1 MARKSR
7 KTNPLLPVS
16 APVQPERRIYK
27 AGGYCRLSVRDS
39 GKPGADTIDAQN
51 KLIREYIESQP
62 DMEFAG
68 LYSDNGWSGTNFKRP
83 EFERMMEDVKRGKID
98 CVVVKDLSRFGRNYL
113 EAGNYLDK
121 IFPFMGVRFVAVQD
135 NFDTLNAER
144 TGDGYVVYLKNILN
158 DAYSKDI
165 SRKVCPALALKQ
177 QRGEF
182 IGDWAAYGYRKC
194 ADDSHRI
201 EPNPET
207 APIVRDI
214 FQWRLAGMSYTRIAR
229 RLNELDV
236 PSPMR
241 YLYQKG
247 VVTAERFAHGDWTIM
262 TVKKILSREVYI
274 GNMVQGRKRS
284 AFREGQKQR
293 AVPQS
298 EWIIVK
304 NTHEP
309 LIDEDTFRTTQEMA
323 EKAANEYKSRLGR
336 YDEMGTTP
344 NILKGLVYC
353 ADCGLSMER
362 HKTTNRGASLY
373 YVFTC
378 RTHSRNPKDCPKK
391 YVRESVVKEEIRN
404 ALRIE
409 IAQSESVA
417 QQVRQRGR
425 SGTAAKREREL
436 DAETIEARKAL
447 DRASRLYE
455 SLYQSY
461 VDRLISE
468 REYMSMRERYR
479 KDMEAAQTRLD
490 AVEKRRGEE
499 RRQTAKNPWMD
510 SFGAFQSGQELTAEM
525 ARELV
530 ERVEIDAE
538 NHITVTLRYREERDA
553 LIRRLEQEEAKPV

>member
-16 APVQPERRIYK
+16 APVQPERQIYK
-27 AGGYCRLSVRDS
+27 AGGYCRLPVRDS

-98 CVVVKDLSRFGRNYL
+98 CVVVKDLSRFGLNYL

-135 NFDTLNAER
+135 NFDTLTTER

-201 EPNPET
+201 EPDPET
-207 APIVRDI
+207 TPIVRDI
-214 FQWRLAGMSYTRIAR
+214 FQWRLSGMSYTRIAR

-247 VVTAERFAHGDWTIM
+247 VVTAERFAHGDWTIT

-309 LIDEDTFRTTQEMA
+309 LIDEDTFRTAQEIA

-336 YDEMGTTP
+336 YDDMGTTP

-378 RTHSRNPKDCPKK
+378 RTHSRNPKGCPKK

-409 IAQSESVA
+409 IAQSENAA
-417 QQVRQRGR
+417 QEVRQRGR
-425 SGTAAKREREL
+425 SETAAKREREL

-510 SFGAFQSGQELTAEM
+510 SFSAFQSGQELTAEM
-525 ARELV
+525 ARELL

>member
-1 MARKSR
+1 
-7 KTNPLLPVS
+7 
-16 APVQPERRIYK
+16 
-27 AGGYCRLSVRDS
+27 
-39 GKPGADTIDAQN
+39 
-51 KLIREYIESQP
+51 
-62 DMEFAG
+62 
-68 LYSDNGWSGTNFKRP
+68 
-83 EFERMMEDVKRGKID
+83 
-98 CVVVKDLSRFGRNYL
+98 
-113 EAGNYLDK
+113 
-121 IFPFMGVRFVAVQD
+121 
-135 NFDTLNAER
+135 
-144 TGDGYVVYLKNILN
+144 
-158 DAYSKDI
+158 
-165 SRKVCPALALKQ
+165 
-177 QRGEF
+177 
-182 IGDWAAYGYRKC
+182 
-194 ADDSHRI
+194 
-201 EPNPET
+201 
-207 APIVRDI
+207 
-214 FQWRLAGMSYTRIAR
+214 
-229 RLNELDV
+229 
-236 PSPMR
+236 
-241 YLYQKG
+241 
-247 VVTAERFAHGDWTIM
+247 
-262 TVKKILSREVYI
+262 
-274 GNMVQGRKRS
+274 
-284 AFREGQKQR
+284 
-293 AVPQS
+293 
-298 EWIIVK
+298 
-304 NTHEP
+304 
-309 LIDEDTFRTTQEMA
+309 
-323 EKAANEYKSRLGR
+323 
-336 YDEMGTTP
+336 MGTTP

-362 HKTTNRGASLY
+362 HKTTNHGASLY

>member
-51 KLIREYIESQP
+51 RLIREYIESQP
-62 DMEFAG
+62 DMELVS
-68 LYSDNGWSGTNFKRP
+68 LYSDNGWSGTNFNRP
-83 EFERMMEDVKRGKID
+83 EFERMMEDVKRGVVD
-98 CVVVKDLSRFGRNYL
+98 CVVVKDLSRCGRNYL

-135 NFDTLNAER
+135 SFDTLNAER

-165 SRKVCPALALKQ
+165 SRKICPALALKQ

-201 EPNPET
+201 EPDPET
-207 APIVRDI
+207 APVVRDI
-214 FQWRLAGMSYTRIAR
+214 FQWRLSGMSYTRIAR
-229 RLNELDV
+229 RLNELDI
-236 PSPMR
+236 PSPTR

-247 VVTAERFAHGDWTIM
+247 VVTAERFANSRWGVA
-262 TVKKILSREVYI
+262 TVKLILSNEVYI

-284 AFREGQKQR
+284 AFREGRKQR
-293 AVPQS
+293 LVPQD
-298 EWIIVK
+298 EWIIVE

-309 LIDEDTFRTTQEMA
+309 LIDGDTFRKVREIA
-323 EKAANEYKSRLGR
+323 EKAANDYKARLGR
-336 YDEMGTTP
+336 YDEMGTAP

-362 HKTTNRGASLY
+362 HKTTNHGASLY

-417 QQVRQRGR
+417 QQVRRRGR

-461 VDRLISE
+461 IDRLISE

-499 RRQTAKNPWMD
+499 RRQTAKNPWTE
-510 SFGAFQSGQELTAEM
+510 AFSGFRSGQELTAEM

-538 NHITVTLRYREERDA
+538 NRVTVTLRYRDERDA
-553 LIRRLEQEEAKPV
+553 LIRRLEGEEAKPV

>member
-7 KTNPLLPVS
+7 KTNPLLPVA

-135 NFDTLNAER
+135 NFDTLTAER

-201 EPNPET
+201 EPDPET
-207 APIVRDI
+207 APVVRDM

-247 VVTAERFAHGDWTIM
+247 VVTAERFAHGDWTIT
-262 TVKKILSREVYI
+262 TVKKILSSEVYI
-274 GNMVQGRKRS
+274 GNIVQGRKRS

-304 NTHEP
+304 NTHEA
-309 LIDEDTFRTTQEMA
+309 LIDGDTFQKAQEIA

-336 YDEMGTTP
+336 YDDMGTTP

-362 HKTTNRGASLY
+362 HKTTNHGASLY

-404 ALRIE
+404 VLRIE

-417 QQVRQRGR
+417 QQVRRRGR

-510 SFGAFQSGQELTAEM
+510 SFSAFQSGQELTAEM

>member
-51 KLIREYIESQP
+51 RLIREYIESQP
-62 DMEFAG
+62 DMELVS
-68 LYSDNGWSGTNFKRP
+68 LYSDNGWSGTNFDRP
-83 EFERMMEDVKRGKID
+83 EFERMMEDVKRGAVD

-121 IFPFMGVRFVAVQD
+121 IFPFMGVRFVAIQD
-135 NFDTLNAER
+135 NFDTLTAER

-201 EPNPET
+201 EPDPET
-207 APIVRDI
+207 APVVRDM
-214 FQWRLAGMSYTRIAR
+214 FQWRLSGMSYTRIAR
-229 RLNELDV
+229 RLNELDI

-274 GNMVQGRKRS
+274 GNMVQGQKRS

-293 AVPQS
+293 VVPQS
-298 EWIIVK
+298 EWVIVK

-309 LIDEDTFRTTQEMA
+309 LIDEDTFRKTQEMA
-323 EKAANEYKSRLGR
+323 EKAANDYKARLGR

-362 HKTTNRGASLY
+362 HKTTNHGASLY

-404 ALRIE
+404 ALQVE
-409 IAQSESVA
+409 IAQSENA
-417 QQVRQRGR
+417 AKQVGR
-425 SGTAAKREREL
+425 TGHSGTAAKREREL

-461 VDRLISE
+461 IDRLISE

-479 KDMEAAQTRLD
+479 KDMEDAQTRLD
-490 AVEKRRGEE
+490 ALEKRRGEE
-499 RRQTAKNPWMD
+499 RRQTAKNPWTE
-510 SFGAFQSGQELTAEM
+510 AFSGFRSGQELTAEM

-538 NHITVTLRYREERDA
+538 NRVTVTLRYRDGRDA
-553 LIRRLEQEEAKPV
+553 LIRRLEGEEAKPV